1 MIVPIYVLMQPGADR
16 PYVSTFMPGAEC
28 QQKPGTKLFVVVAD
42 LPGFSKVEGVV
53 QATATELPLSTKEK
67 HV

>member
-16 PYVSTFMPGAEC
+16 PYVTTFMPSEEC
-28 QQKPGTKLFVVVAD
+28 QKKPGTKLFCVMAD
-42 LPGFSKVEGVV
+42 LPGFSKIDGVV
-53 QATATELPLSTKEK
+53 QAEAIELPLSTQEK